1 MFLVSSASVWWK
13 SPFQPDLYDFDLSR
27 RAVFQA
33 GVQAVP
39 EGRAVQ
45 QATEEAVLQQTR
57 PLLLHHLL
65 QLRLQVSV
73 QLQAAEQRQQPQQAG
88 FSFSQLGGTHV
99 LLAFHPGDGQLDSM
113 RRQLPLQTGD

>member
-1 MFLVSSASVWWK
+1 MFSVSSASVWWK

-33 GVQAVP
+33 GVQAVA

-88 FSFSQLGGTHV
+88 FSQLGGTHV
-99 LLAFHPGDGQLDSM
+99 PLAFHPGDGQLDSM
-113 RRQLPLQTGD
+113 RRQLPLQAGD